1 MILNPTLLTL
11 AAFILSGSSTYGDTN
26 GLAPDKVAYLAFG
39 EDLETI
45 AFSDE
50 HGQNPDASFKEV
62 IGVDVVPTNFIPDGL
77 NIEKVFLARV
87 QTGLIT
93 DIETATKLGQALE
106 AYTDRYNNTRFSTG
120 AVSTM
125 KTGGALHNKWTTVVL
140 CKNGDNTWTFKDI
153 GQISVEVTHKTSAIM
168 HNSRVF
174 RTPTT
179 QLLQTLL
186 LDNTALTTIVANTGF
201 DTGEVDGFLVRTPGQ
216 TAFTVVG
223 SEAQAVYNDANT
235 IVATSLGST
244 DGGYIVLPAIDVSGM
259 QVSGQATTVGF
270 EGDRTNIQFVPT
282 STLAPNFDKVY
293 NEA

>member
-1 MILNPTLLTL
+1 MRILTPILFTAFTLLGT
-11 AAFILSGSSTYGDTN
+11 SDYGNAN
-26 GLAPDKVAYLAFG
+26 GVAPNQ
-39 EDLETI
+39 I
-45 AFSDE
+45 AFFAFNQDLSEVYIGDE
-50 HGQNPDASFKEV
+50 RGTNQDMALQEV
-62 IGVDVVPTNFIPDGL
+62 IGVDVVPANFIPANLDV
-77 NIEKVFLARV
+77 EKVFLARV

-93 DIETATKLGQALE
+93 NVETATRLGQALE

-120 AVSTM
+120 AISDM

-140 CKNGDNTWTFKDI
+140 CKNGDNTWTFKNI

-168 HNSRVF
+168 HNGRVF

-186 LDNTALTTIVANTGF
+186 LETSMLTTIVANTGF
-201 DTGEVDGFLVRTPGQ
+201 DTGEVDGFLVRAPSQ
-216 TAFTVVG
+216 AAYIVVG
-223 SEAQAVYNDANT
+223 SEAQAVYNDTNT

-270 EGDRTNIQFVPT
+270 KDERTNIQFVPT
-282 STLAPNFDKVY
+282 STLAPNF
-293 NEA
+293 NEIYS